1 MKPLILGM
9 LYYWVMELETVIYDF
24 SNLGLRD
31 IYFFF
36 RSVVVNAIKRHFND
50 VLLPLMD
57 VCVVSLCS

>member
-1 MKPLILGM
+1 MIFPIWGFG
-9 LYYWVMELETVIYDF
+9 IY
-24 SNLGLRD
+24 
-31 IYFFF
+31 IFFF